1 MKFQRIL
8 YTKLLFSHIT
18 LSLSLINFNTNFGII
33 LSSYDDSL
41 FTVIPYKQ

>member
-1 MKFQRIL
+1 MKFQRRL
-8 YTKLLFSHIT
+8 YTKLSQII
-18 LSLSLINFNTNFGII
+18 LSLYLITFNTNFGII